1 MIGVDLDSAEIGIMT
16 AGADVSSVA
25 IAGFTGN
32 MDFATAMSSTAIVG
46 STGMAVSTEIVGAS
60 MAAMAGATNFSA
72 FQISSSGTAGKQD
85 CQPFLLFEV
94 VFRKQGRSS

>member
-60 MAAMAGATNFSA
+60 MAGATNFSA
-72 FQISSSGTAGKQD
+72 FQISSSGAAGKQD
-85 CQPFLLFEV
+85 CQPFLLL
-94 VFRKQGRSS
+94 R

>member
-16 AGADVSSVA
+16 AGADVSSV
-25 IAGFTGN
+25 
-32 MDFATAMSSTAIVG
+32 AIVG